1 MAYPTVEDFNGQ
13 IIHTIRSGIKY
24 HQIHQ
29 PMISNYMYK
38 SRLILL
44 LDKLKGRKTEEV
56 LGQVPSFED
65 VRGDLA

>member
-1 MAYPTVEDFNGQ
+1 
-13 IIHTIRSGIKY
+13 
-24 HQIHQ
+24 
-29 PMISNYMYK
+29 MYK
-38 SRLILL
+38 ARLILL